1 VLCFQKRDTHHI
13 RFSCLNGKTLTAR
26 PSCFCLRLLCACF
39 FPAEYQVRISLVYQ
53 SVTQSQWSWQQWR
66 PYLFPPHSSSVWFL
80 LLFPSALMRYRFQM
94 DSRRGL
100 FVFNQI
106 PGFSFVRN
114 LSYSVEAIID
124 SNVDSRL
131 SYLRGHIIT
140 FFLNFKKERGLK
152 WAFIKIR
159 HPIWLI

>member
-1 VLCFQKRDTHHI
+1 
-13 RFSCLNGKTLTAR
+13 
-26 PSCFCLRLLCACF
+26 
-39 FPAEYQVRISLVYQ
+39 
-53 SVTQSQWSWQQWR
+53 
-66 PYLFPPHSSSVWFL
+66 
-80 LLFPSALMRYRFQM
+80 M

-152 WAFIKIR
+152 
-159 HPIWLI
+159 